1 MYSPEMVTL
10 LQQLRSRIFA
20 EFGTRIRLAEPNL
33 LDTVAELGRLSR
45 DPFTQKTVAAVM
57 ELAGIPFFLG
67 TEKSTLSAVASP
79 DKDLGAVAMT
89 YRGAKI
95 YKD

>member
-1 MYSPEMVTL
+1 
-10 LQQLRSRIFA
+10 
-20 EFGTRIRLAEPNL
+20 
-33 LDTVAELGRLSR
+33 
-45 DPFTQKTVAAVM
+45 M

-79 DKDLGAVAMT
+79 HKDLGAVAMT

>member
-1 MYSPEMVTL
+1 
-10 LQQLRSRIFA
+10 
-20 EFGTRIRLAEPNL
+20 
-33 LDTVAELGRLSR
+33 
-45 DPFTQKTVAAVM
+45 M

-79 DKDLGAVAMT
+79 HKDLGAVAMT
-89 YRGAKI
+89 CRGAKI